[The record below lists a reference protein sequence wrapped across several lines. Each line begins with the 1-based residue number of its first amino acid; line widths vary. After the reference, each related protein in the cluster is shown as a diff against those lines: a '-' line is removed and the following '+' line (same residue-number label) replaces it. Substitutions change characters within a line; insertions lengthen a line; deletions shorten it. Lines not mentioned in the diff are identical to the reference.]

1 MRTKIYLPVF
11 LLLSFLGLIV
21 GSDAMRS
28 QAQGNLHADYQLL
41 VKSLRGDTAAV
52 RSLLQHGVDPNTP
65 PGPNDRGMTAVMFAA
80 WIGDSQT
87 VRLLADAGAD
97 VNAKS
102 TSGATPLMYA
112 AMSGDVQSLR
122 LLLAKGANPNL
133 REQSGGMTALMY
145 AVRKG
150 DPQAVRLLTQEGSSD
165 LTLRNQAGDT
175 ALLLATKKGS
185 WQVVAALLPAN
196 PGLEDPDRFGQT
208 PLMNAAR
215 TGNLGI
221 LLRLL
226 DKGASVNAR
235 DPNGA
240 TALTKA
246 TLGNH
251 RPAIRALQVKGGRP

>member
-11 LLLSFLGLIV
+11 VLVSFLGLIV
-21 GSDAMRS
+21 AGDAIRS
-28 QAQGNLHADYQLL
+28 QAQANLHSDYQLL
-41 VKSLRGDTAAV
+41 VKSLRGDSQAV

-65 PGPNDRGMTAVMFAA
+65 PGPNDRGMTALMFAA

-87 VRLLADAGAD
+87 VRLLAEAGAD

-102 TSGATPLMYA
+102 NSGATPLMYA
-112 AMSGDVQSLR
+112 AMSGDAQSLQ
-122 LLLAKGANPNL
+122 LLLAKGADPNL
-133 REQSGGMTALMY
+133 QEQSGMTALMY

-150 DPQAVRLLTQEGSSD
+150 EVQGVRVLAKNESSN
-165 LTLRNQAGDT
+165 LSLRALHGDT

-185 WQVVAALLPAN
+185 WQVVEVLLQAN

-226 DKGASVNAR
+226 DKGANVNAR
-235 DPNGA
+235 DANGA

-251 RPAIRALQVKGGRP
+251 PTAVRALQVRGGRP